1 MTDRRRDTP
10 TVLPG
15 RLGPSLD
22 ETIIEEIVPSAVRR
36 SAQAHGER
44 LLDVRG
50 LRTSFYTSDGVVRAV
65 DGIDFHVDRGEIMG
79 LVGESGC
86 GKSVTSLSIMR
97 LVAAPGRIEAGEVL
111 FDGRD
116 LLKIRTDEMRQ
127 IRGNRI
133 SMIFQ
138 QPQSSLNPVW
148 DVGAQIGEVL
158 ELHRNMTRRAARGRA
173 VELLK
178 MVGIPDP
185 ERRARAYPHELSG
198 GMAQR
203 VMIAMALACEPELL
217 IADEPTT
224 ALDVTIQAQILDL
237 MRNLREETGTAIILI
252 THDLGV
258 VAEMCDRVAVMY
270 AGEIVEQTDTV
281 SLFRGP
287 LHPYTHG
294 LIASIPVVGDVREE
308 LAVIPGNVPNLIDL
322 PKACRFAPRCRARVE
337 QEVALSTQRHPALR
351 PLRPGHDVR
360 CWLYHDEA
368 GRLLPEADRIRP
380 VVERAPNRSGT
391 PA

>member
-1 MTDRRRDTP
+1 MSGPATEASAAVIEELGPGSKLRPRVHRRDQ
-10 TVLPG
+10 G
-15 RLGPSLD
+15 DGP
-22 ETIIEEIVPSAVRR
+22 
-36 SAQAHGER
+36 
-44 LLDVRG
+44 LLDVKG

-65 DGIDFHVDRGEIMG
+65 DGIDFSVNRGEIMG

-97 LVAAPGRIEAGEVL
+97 LVGRPGIIEGGTVM

-116 LLKIRTDEMRQ
+116 LLTLPDAEMRKIRGD
-127 IRGNRI
+127 RI

-138 QPQSSLNPVW
+138 QPTSALNPVR
-148 DVGAQIGEVL
+148 DVGRQIAEVL
-158 ELHRNMTRRAARGRA
+158 QLHRGMKADQARARA
-173 VELLK
+173 TELLK

-185 ERRARAYPHELSG
+185 DRRIASYPHEMSG

-237 MRNLREETGTAIILI
+237 MRTLRDETGTAIILI

-270 AGEIVEQTDTV
+270 AGEIVEQADVIT
-281 SLFRGP
+281 LFREP
-287 LHPYTHG
+287 LHPYTQG
-294 LIASIPVVGDVREE
+294 LIRSIPVIGDVHDE
-308 LAVIPGNVPNLIDL
+308 LPVIPGSVPNLIDL
-322 PKACRFAPRCRARVE
+322 PAACRFAPRCTVRE
-337 QEVALSTQRHPALR
+337 EKDVALAFERHPELLAVST
-351 PLRPGHDVR
+351 GHAVR
-360 CWLYHDEA
+360 CWQYHD
-368 GRLLPEADRIRP
+368 GNGQL
-380 VVERAPNRSGT
+380 VVVPGGST
-391 PA
+391 S